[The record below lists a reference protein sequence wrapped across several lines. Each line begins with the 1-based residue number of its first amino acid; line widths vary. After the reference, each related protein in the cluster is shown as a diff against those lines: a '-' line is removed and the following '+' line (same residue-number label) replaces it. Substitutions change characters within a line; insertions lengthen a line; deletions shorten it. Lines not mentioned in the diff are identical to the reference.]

1 MKPDH
6 PLIMLFLTLFFRQD
20 SPASGVM
27 MSMLM
32 ALLRTIYL
40 KGSRREI
47 ICEALLCGA
56 LTITA
61 ISISLYF
68 GASENMTMSIGGIIG
83 FIGVRKIWEYL
94 TSYIQ
99 KKLLGK

>member
-1 MKPDH
+1 
-6 PLIMLFLTLFFRQD
+6 
-20 SPASGVM
+20 M
-27 MSMLM
+27 MSMMM
-32 ALLRTIYL
+32 ALLRIIYL
-40 KGSRREI
+40 KGSRREM

-56 LTITA
+56 LTMTA
-61 ISISLYF
+61 ISVGLYF
-68 GASENMTMSIGGIIG
+68 GASKNMMISIGGIIG

>member
-1 MKPDH
+1 M
-6 PLIMLFLTLFFRQD
+6 MLFLTLFFRQD

-27 MSMLM
+27 MSMMM

-40 KGSRREI
+40 KGSRREM

-56 LTITA
+56 LTMTA
-61 ISISLYF
+61 ISVGLYF
-68 GASENMTMSIGGIIG
+68 GASKNMMINIGGIIG
-83 FIGVRKIWEYL
+83 FIGVKKIWEYL